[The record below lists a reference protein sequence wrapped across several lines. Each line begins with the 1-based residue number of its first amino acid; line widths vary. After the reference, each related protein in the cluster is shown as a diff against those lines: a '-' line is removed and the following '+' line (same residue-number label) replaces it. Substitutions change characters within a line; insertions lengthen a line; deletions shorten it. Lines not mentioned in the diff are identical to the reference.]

1 MKAIKLNS
9 MVAKRIS
16 ALLLSVMLICMACLT
31 VSAKENNQSNIQ
43 LAGNTTLRWPV
54 PGHTTLSQG
63 YHDGGAI
70 DISDGSI
77 GGANV
82 VAAMSGTVT
91 QIWMCGRQHS
101 GSYGDCNGFGT
112 GLVIYGDDG
121 RFYKYAHMQ
130 AGSIPTNAYRT
141 CRVEAGQVIGKV
153 GTTGNSTGN
162 HLHFG
167 ISVGAWYNQ
176 SGINPNNE
184 TYTGKYST
192 PSVSVSFVGDRC
204 EWDTTN
210 AFVYTKLSA
219 SSSGRFTGAG
229 LRVWDMN
236 NNLVAQKDEST
247 SYSSSYM
254 EIYYN
259 IYNETGVSL
268 KEGTRYKYQ
277 MYGVFNGA
285 TYWTSVK
292 TFTTKSRCDSS
303 HKYTT
308 TVTKATKSSNGKKV
322 TKCSVCGYVSKTTTV
337 YKANNIKIGYT
348 STVYNGSVKTPS
360 VTVKDSK
367 GNVLKK
373 GTDYTLSYPSGRK
386 NVGRYKIK
394 VTLKGNYSGTSYLY
408 FNIVPKSTTIKKIAN
423 YRNSFRVYWNT
434 QKWGASGYQIRYSK
448 NKNFTNSAYK
458 TVSNNSSSS
467 LKVSGLNRKTTYY
480 VKIRTYKTVTVDG
493 KSIRLYSSWSNAKA
507 VRTK

>member
-1 MKAIKLNS
+1 MKAKSLN
-9 MVAKRIS
+9 VRIGTRIS
-16 ALLLSVMLICMACLT
+16 ALLLSVILLCSGSLA
-31 VSAKENNQSNIQ
+31 VSAKENNHSNIQ
-43 LAGNTTLRWPV
+43 LAGNVTLRWPV
-54 PGHTTLSQG
+54 PGHTGLSQG

-77 GGANV
+77 GGANI
-82 VAAMSGTVT
+82 VAAIGGTVT
-91 QIWMCGRQHS
+91 QIWMCGQQHS

-153 GTTGNSTGN
+153 GTTGNSYGN

-184 TYTGKYST
+184 TYTGKYSA
-192 PSVSVSFVGDRC
+192 PSVSVSFGSDRC

-219 SSSGRFTGAG
+219 SSTCRFTGAG

-236 NNLVAQKDEST
+236 NNLVAQKDESAN
-247 SYSSSYM
+247 YLSSYM

-277 MYGVFNGA
+277 MYAVFNGT
-285 TYWTSVK
+285 TYWTGTK
-292 TFTTKSRCDSS
+292 TFTTKSKCDSG

-322 TKCSVCGYVSKTTTV
+322 TKCSACGYVSKTTTI

-360 VTVKDSK
+360 VTVKNSK
-367 GNVLKK
+367 GTVLKK

-386 NVGRYKIK
+386 NVGRYKIML
-394 VTLKGNYSGTSYLY
+394 TLKGNYSGTYYLY
-408 FNIVPKSTTIKKIAN
+408 FNIVPRSTTIKKIAN
-423 YRNSFRVYWNT
+423 YSNSFRVYWNT
-434 QKWGASGYQIRYSK
+434 QKTGTSGYQIRYFKSG
-448 NKNFTNSAYK
+448 NMSNSAYK
-458 TVSNNSSSS
+458 IVSNNSSSS
-467 LKVSGLNRKTTYY
+467 LKISGLSRKTTYY
-480 VKIRTYKTVTVDG
+480 VQIRTYKTVTVDG
-493 KSIRLYSSWSNAKA
+493 KSTRLYSSWSKVKA